1 VTSPDSASFRRGSH
15 AELQAWLD
23 LALACCDDADQ
34 ESLRRFRHDPEVSVK
49 PDGTLV
55 TEVDKAIER
64 RIRQTIADRF
74 PDHGMLGEEY
84 GDDRPGASLRWFV
97 DPIDGT
103 HNFVRGIPLFG
114 TLLALERDGEMQLGV
129 MSAPALRQRWFAS
142 RGGGAWTTGAAGA
155 APDERRRLAV
165 SSMTTLST
173 SQVLYGSPRDIES
186 SGMAPGFGRLLDQV
200 WRDRGFGDFWG
211 YALVAD
217 GAAEAMIEVGVSAWD
232 LAAPLV
238 VVEEAGGRL
247 TDVHGERTITGRSVL
262 ASNGHLHEAI
272 IRELATNPEELE
284 TGSPEPPESY

>member
-1 VTSPDSASFRRGSH
+1 LAPGTADALVTMTDASFRRGSDV
-15 AELQAWLD
+15 ELLAWLD
-23 LALACCDDADQ
+23 FALACCDEADR
-34 ESLRRFRHDPEVSVK
+34 ESLRWFRRDPAVSIK

-55 TEVDKAIER
+55 TEADKAIER
-64 RIRQTIADRF
+64 RIRETITDRF
-74 PDHGMLGEEY
+74 PDHGMVGEEY
-84 GDDRPGASLRWFV
+84 GDDQAGASVRWYV

-129 MSAPALRQRWFAS
+129 MSAPALRQRWFAW

-155 APDERRRLAV
+155 PPDERRRLAV
-165 SSMTTLST
+165 SSLTTLST

-186 SGMAPGFGRLLDQV
+186 SGFAPGFGRLLDQV

-217 GAAEAMIEVGVSAWD
+217 GAAEAMIEVGVRSWD

-238 VVEEAGGRL
+238 IVEEAGGRL
-247 TDVHGERTITGRSVL
+247 TDLQGERTIEGRSVL
-262 ASNGHLHEAI
+262 ASNGHLHEALVQG
-272 IRELATNPEELE
+272 LAGRPTA
-284 TGSPEPPESY
+284 